1 MLLTTPLNG
10 EYHVA
15 MDFKKYLFS
24 LDMADRQLFADR
36 CDTTV
41 GHLRN
46 VAYGR
51 TCGEKLAVDIERES
65 NGAVRCEDLR
75 PDVDWAYL
83 RGTSTVNAE
92 NSQEM
97 KAA

>member
-1 MLLTTPLNG
+1 
-10 EYHVA
+10 

-75 PDVDWAYL
+75 PDVEWAYL
-83 RGTSTVNAE
+83 RASPTATLE
-92 NSQEM
+92 TTREL